1 MTTDALP
8 VEHLFTLTA
17 DVARAATIAGGPVG
31 TRVIVG
37 CSGGTFEGLEVEGV
51 VDGPGGDWVQSEQTA
66 RCDSTSVCCSGP
78 TTVPTS

>member
-31 TRVIVG
+31 TRVIVD
-37 CSGGTFEGLEVEGV
+37 CSGGSFEGPRIKGV
-51 VDGPGGDWVQSEQTA
+51 VPAPAVTGCRSPPTV
-66 RCDSTSVCCSGP
+66 RCTSTSVCCCGP